1 MAISSQAIR
10 LPILISMKN
19 VFFCTNNCNKRYI
32 MTTCTKL
39 EKVLER
45 LEKNPFFEKYA
56 NKIAKFQQT
65 SPDEFLQR
73 VENEEK
79 KIQGRKVTVHLSRS
93 CHIQSSWMFP
103 FVMTRTQPWNYV
115 KKRNFSD
122 HAMKSIY
129 ITTPIFYVNAG
140 PHIGHLY
147 TAVLADTIARF
158 NAMLGHSVFLCTG
171 TDEHGM
177 KVQKAASN
185 VTLPIPEYCTRVS
198 RQFQEMC
205 DVFDVEYSKFI
216 RTTEE
221 RHQKAVLDFWN
232 RLEKNGYIYQG
243 KYSGWYN
250 VSEEAFVPDKDVVK
264 KNPANINEAYTES
277 GDVLE
282 WMEEECYKFRLS
294 SFKNELKH
302 WLKNANVIEPE
313 IYHTSLI
320 PWIDNLQDLSISRPI
335 KRVSW
340 AIPTPSDESHTVYVW
355 LDALVNYLT
364 SVGYPDDSFRKFWP
378 PTVQV
383 IGKDILKFHG
393 IYWPAFLMA
402 AGLELPKK
410 LICHGH
416 WTVKDKKMSKS
427 KENVISPFEAMH
439 NFTQDGL
446 RYFLLRHA
454 VLHTDANYNNLKIQN
469 VLNSEL
475 ADTLGNLFNR
485 CFGKSINPDGI
496 IYNSAEYINIL
507 KSKIAHK
514 NVVALEELSEKA
526 KEYYEK
532 YNLYCTVDIVMNM
545 LHIANQMFHHHRPW
559 ELSKAKD
566 SDSVKQ
572 VEAVISLA
580 LENLRVAALVLY
592 PIIPKLASNLLDV
605 LQVSKSNR
613 TWEDTKPIHLTNASN
628 ETRHVLTQNILFF
641 KKIKN

>member
-19 VFFCTNNCNKRYI
+19 VSFCTNNCNKRYI
-32 MTTCTKL
+32 MATCTKL
-39 EKVLER
+39 EKVLGR

-79 KIQGRKVTVHLSRS
+79 KIQGRKVNLSRS
-93 CHIQSSWMFP
+93 CHTQSSWMFP
-103 FVMTRTQPWNYV
+103 FVMTRTQPCNYV
-115 KKRNFSD
+115 EKRNFSD
-122 HAMKSIY
+122 HAMKNIY

-147 TAVLADTIARF
+147 TAVLADAIARF
-158 NAMLGHSVFLCTG
+158 NAMLGHAVFLSTG

-198 RQFQEMC
+198 REFQEMC

-221 RHQKAVLDFWN
+221 RHQEAVLDFWN
-232 RLEKNGYIYQG
+232 RLEKNGYIYRG

-250 VSEEAFVPDKDVVK
+250 VSEETFVPDKDVVK
-264 KNPANINEAYTES
+264 QNSANINEAYTES

-282 WMEEECYKFRLS
+282 WMEEDCYKFRLS
-294 SFKNELKH
+294 SFKNELKY
-302 WLKNANVIEPE
+302 WLENANVIEPE
-313 IYHTSLI
+313 IYQTSLI
-320 PWIDNLQDLSISRPI
+320 PWLNNLQDLSISRPI

-378 PTVQV
+378 PTAQV

-454 VLHTDANYNNLKIQN
+454 VLHTDANYNNLKIQHI
-469 VLNSEL
+469 LNSEL
-475 ADTLGNLFNR
+475 ADTLGNLVNR
-485 CFGKSINPDGI
+485 CFGKGINPDGI
-496 IYNSAEYINIL
+496 IYNSAEYTNIL
-507 KSKIAHK
+507 KSEIARK

-532 YNLYCTVDIVMNM
+532 YNLLCTVDIVMNM
-545 LHIANQMFHHHRPW
+545 LRIANQMFEHHRPW

-566 SDSVKQ
+566 PNSVKQ
-572 VEAVISLA
+572 LEAVISLA

-592 PIIPKLASNLLDV
+592 PIIPKSASNLLDV

-641 KKIKN
+641 KRMKN